1 MWQLIRKM
9 GAGLLL
15 VVAMQVV
22 LMKVVF
28 AQEDV
33 RQRVVLINQEVEKLY
48 RAGKYPQ
55 ALEKAQQVLA
65 IAEKELGLEHP
76 ETGAILNNLAELHRA
91 MGEYQK
97 ALPSYIRA
105 IAIAEK
111 AQGLEHPATS
121 TRLSNLAL
129 LYLAMG
135 EYQKALALHTRALAI
150 AEKAQGPEHPDTG
163 TRLNNLALLY
173 EEMGEYQKALPLHSR
188 ALAIAEKVHGP
199 EHPDTGRDLNN
210 LAGVYESMG
219 EHQKALPLYLR
230 ALAIGE
236 KAQGP
241 EHPDTGT
248 KVNNLAFLY
257 KSMGDYQKALS
268 LYARALAIAEK
279 VQGPEHPATGSRLNN
294 LAVVYEYMGEYQKA
308 LRLYVRALA
317 ISMKTQGPE
326 HTDTGISLNNLA
338 RTYKTMGD
346 YQKALPLFERAL
358 TIAEKAQGPEHPRTG
373 MRLNNLAELHFALAE
388 YEKAFPLYMRSFAIA
403 VSRAGA
409 NPELLANV
417 ALNLCKLTQTS
428 NRSAAIFYCKL
439 AVNTRQTQ
447 RNNAKTMD
455 KDLQRALHAI
465 TQEPYL
471 LLNRLLTESQR
482 YYEAEEVLLAMK
494 SFELNRIT
502 RADAVQAKAIS
513 RTASEVALESEIN
526 DLGARMA
533 RLVAEKEQLKSAAP
547 DEKAFA
553 KVQEKINL
561 ANLDIQKKLAEIPS
575 RLKDVA
581 SETNKAR
588 SGEDTKLQQLFNRL
602 ARELPQEGNVMLII
616 NAEENITTVQLIT
629 PYRERRVLQLA
640 IGTQQLDGEI
650 SAMRNAILTTSE
662 AYKQPAQKIYE
673 LLFAPIEK
681 AFPELNQDQKG
692 DQQNKPTKPQT
703 IALFLDGRLRTLPIA
718 ALIDAKGKFFAEKY
732 RFALYNIIAHDKA
745 ADLPQSWQVAAWGN
759 PNAVEAE
766 NLLPLKNVAQEL
778 NAIVRDPAKKGS
790 QGLLPGKRYFGKD
803 FTRSAWLAM
812 LAQAPSIS
820 KAPSTRSVV
829 HVSTHFKIST
839 LQFDQS
845 KLFLGDGSHYS
856 LQELIGMYGDLSDID
871 LLTLSACNS
880 VTDSKFEGKEFE
892 GLGATFQRKGVKAVL
907 GTLWAVEDESTASL
921 MQQFYKHRGEQRK
934 MSKAQAL
941 QEAQKAM
948 LASEKWRHPYYW
960 SGFVLMGNWL

>member
-1 MWQLIRKM
+1 MWQLIRKV

-15 VVAMQVV
+15 VVAMQVA
-22 LMKVVF
+22 L

-33 RQRVVLINQEVEKLY
+33 RQKVVLNNQEVEKLY
-48 RAGKYPQ
+48 FAGKYPQ

-76 ETGAILNNLAELHRA
+76 DTGTTVCYLAWLYHV

-97 ALPSYIRA
+97 ALPLYVRA

-111 AQGLEHPATS
+111 APELAHPAISNRIGSLVALYQDMGDYQKALPLSVRGLAIAEKTQGLEHPDTGIS
-121 TRLSNLAL
+121 LNYLAGL
-129 LYLAMG
+129 YRAMGDYQKALPLFARALAITEKAKGPEHPDTGRTLNHLAWLYLAMG
-135 EYQKALALHTRALAI
+135 DYQKALPLLVRALAI
-150 AEKAQGPEHPDTG
+150 AEKAQGPEHPATG
-163 TRLNNLALLY
+163 NRLNNLSLLY
-173 EEMGEYQKALPLHSR
+173 R
-188 ALAIAEKVHGP
+188 AV
-199 EHPDTGRDLNN
+199 
-210 LAGVYESMG
+210 
-219 EHQKALPLYLR
+219 
-230 ALAIGE
+230 
-236 KAQGP
+236 
-241 EHPDTGT
+241 
-248 KVNNLAFLY
+248 
-257 KSMGDYQKALS
+257 
-268 LYARALAIAEK
+268 
-279 VQGPEHPATGSRLNN
+279 
-294 LAVVYEYMGEYQKA
+294 
-308 LRLYVRALA
+308 
-317 ISMKTQGPE
+317 
-326 HTDTGISLNNLA
+326 
-338 RTYKTMGD
+338 GD
-346 YQKALPLFERAL
+346 YQKALPLAARAFA
-358 TIAEKAQGPEHPRTG
+358 IAEKAQGPEHPTTG
-373 MRLNNLAELHFALAE
+373 ARLNNLARLHFALGE
-388 YEKAFPLYMRSFAIA
+388 HEKDLPLFLRSFAIA
-403 VSRAGA
+403 VSRAA
-409 NPELLANV
+409 ADPELLAHV
-417 ALNLCKLTQTS
+417 ALNVCKRTQTF
-428 NRSAAIFYCKL
+428 NRPAAIFYCKL

-447 RNNAKTMD
+447 RQNAKTMD
-455 KDLQRALHAI
+455 KDLQRALHAK

-561 ANLDIQKKLAEIPS
+561 ASADIQKKLAEVPS

-581 SETNKAR
+581 SETSKAQ

-616 NAEENITTVQLIT
+616 NAEENVTTVQLIT

-640 IGTQQLDGEI
+640 IGTAQLDGEI
-650 SAMRNAILTTSE
+650 SAMRNAILTSSE

-790 QGLLPGKRYFGKD
+790 QGLLPGKRYFDKD
-803 FTRSAWLAM
+803 FTRGVWLAM

-820 KAPSTRSVV
+820 KVPSQRSVV

-845 KLFLGDGSHYS
+845 
-856 LQELIGMYGDLSDID
+856 
-871 LLTLSACNS
+871 
-880 VTDSKFEGKEFE
+880 
-892 GLGATFQRKGVKAVL
+892 
-907 GTLWAVEDESTASL
+907 
-921 MQQFYKHRGEQRK
+921 
-934 MSKAQAL
+934 
-941 QEAQKAM
+941 
-948 LASEKWRHPYYW
+948 
-960 SGFVLMGNWL
+960 

>member
-1 MWQLIRKM
+1 MWQLIRKV

-15 VVAMQVV
+15 VVAMQVAQ
-22 LMKVVF
+22 

-33 RQRVVLINQEVEKLY
+33 RQKVVLINQEVETLY
-48 RAGKYPQ
+48 LAGKYPQ
-55 ALEKAQQVLA
+55 ALEKAQQVLP

-76 ETGAILNNLAELHRA
+76 DTGTAVYNLAELHRA
-91 MGEYQK
+91 MGKYQK
-97 ALPSYIRA
+97 ALPLYVRALAIAEQAQGPEHAATAIRLSRLA
-105 IAIAEK
+105 GLFQAMGDYQKALPLHARALAIAEK
-111 AQGLEHPATS
+111 AQGPEHPHTAIS
-121 TRLSNLAL
+121 LNNLAN
-129 LYLAMG
+129 LYRAMGDYQKALPLFVRALAIGEKAPGPEHPYTGTYLNNLAALYRDMG
-135 EYQKALALHTRALAI
+135 EYQKALPLSVRALAI

-163 TRLNNLALLY
+163 TRLNNLADLY
-173 EEMGEYQKALPLHSR
+173 R
-188 ALAIAEKVHGP
+188 A
-199 EHPDTGRDLNN
+199 
-210 LAGVYESMG
+210 
-219 EHQKALPLYLR
+219 
-230 ALAIGE
+230 
-236 KAQGP
+236 
-241 EHPDTGT
+241 
-248 KVNNLAFLY
+248 
-257 KSMGDYQKALS
+257 
-268 LYARALAIAEK
+268 
-279 VQGPEHPATGSRLNN
+279 
-294 LAVVYEYMGEYQKA
+294 
-308 LRLYVRALA
+308 
-317 ISMKTQGPE
+317 
-326 HTDTGISLNNLA
+326 
-338 RTYKTMGD
+338 MGD
-346 YQKALPLFERAL
+346 YQKALPLFERA
-358 TIAEKAQGPEHPRTG
+358 IAITEKAQGPEHPRTG
-373 MRLNNLAELHFALAE
+373 MGLNNLAFLYRSMGEYQKALPLSVRALAIAEKAQGPEHPTTGARMNNLARLHFALAE
-388 YEKAFPLYMRSFAIA
+388 HEKDLPLFLRSFAIAIA

-409 NPELLANV
+409 DPELLAVV
-417 ALNLCKLTQTS
+417 ALNLCKRTQTF
-428 NRSAAIFYCKL
+428 NRPAAIFYCKL
-439 AVNTRQTQ
+439 AVNIHQTL
-447 RNNAKTMD
+447 RHNAKTMD
-455 KDLQRALHAI
+455 KDLQRALHAK

-526 DLGARMA
+526 ELGARMA

-561 ANLDIQKKLAEIPS
+561 ANADIQKKLAEIPS

-581 SETNKAR
+581 SETNKAQ

-640 IGTQQLDGEI
+640 IGTAQLDGEI
-650 SAMRNAILTTSE
+650 SAMRNAILTSSE

-681 AFPELNQDQKG
+681 AFPELNPDQKG
-692 DQQNKPTKPQT
+692 DQKSNSTKPQT

-803 FTRSAWLAM
+803 FTRDAWLAM

-820 KAPSTRSVV
+820 KATSTRSVV

>member
-1 MWQLIRKM
+1 MWQLIRNV

-15 VVAMQVV
+15 VVTMQVAQ
-22 LMKVVF
+22 

-33 RQRVVLINQEVEKLY
+33 RQKVVLINQEVEKLY

-55 ALEKAQQVLA
+55 ALEKAQQVLP

-76 ETGAILNNLAELHRA
+76 DTGTAVYNLADLSYAIGEYQKALPLYVRALAIAEQAQGPEHAATAIRLSSVAAVYKTMGDYQKALPLHMRALALAEKEQGPEHPDTAIILNYLAGLYRAMGDYQKALPLFARALAIAEKALGPEHPVTGSHLNNLAELYGA

-97 ALPSYIRA
+97 ALPLFDRA
-105 IAIAEK
+105 IAITER
-111 AQGLEHPATS
+111 AQGS
-121 TRLSNLAL
+121 
-129 LYLAMG
+129 
-135 EYQKALALHTRALAI
+135 
-150 AEKAQGPEHPDTG
+150 EHPDTG
-163 TRLNNLALLY
+163 TRLNNLAFLY
-173 EEMGEYQKALPLHSR
+173 R
-188 ALAIAEKVHGP
+188 
-199 EHPDTGRDLNN
+199 
-210 LAGVYESMG
+210 SMG
-219 EHQKALPLYLR
+219 E
-230 ALAIGE
+230 
-236 KAQGP
+236 
-241 EHPDTGT
+241 
-248 KVNNLAFLY
+248 
-257 KSMGDYQKALS
+257 
-268 LYARALAIAEK
+268 
-279 VQGPEHPATGSRLNN
+279 
-294 LAVVYEYMGEYQKA
+294 
-308 LRLYVRALA
+308 
-317 ISMKTQGPE
+317 
-326 HTDTGISLNNLA
+326 
-338 RTYKTMGD
+338 
-346 YQKALPLFERAL
+346 YQKALPLFERA
-358 TIAEKAQGPEHPRTG
+358 IAITEKAQGAEHPRTG
-373 MRLNNLAELHFALAE
+373 MSLNNLAGLHFALAE
-388 YEKAFPLYMRSFAIA
+388 YEKAFSLMLHSFSIA

-409 NPELLANV
+409 APELLAGV
-417 ALNLCKLTQTS
+417 AQHLCKLTQTS
-428 NRSAAIFYCKL
+428 NRPAAIFYCKL

-447 RNNAKTMD
+447 RHNAKDMD
-455 KDLQRALHAI
+455 KDLQRALHAK

-494 SFELNRIT
+494 SFELDRIT
-502 RADAVQAKAIS
+502 RADAVQARAVS

-526 DLGARMA
+526 DLGARLA
-533 RLVAEKEQLKSAAP
+533 RFVAEKEQLKRAAP
-547 DEKAFA
+547 DEKALA
-553 KVQEKINL
+553 KIQEKINL
-561 ANLDIQKKLAEIPS
+561 ANLDIQKKLAEVPS

-581 SETNKAR
+581 SETSKAQ

-640 IGTQQLDGEI
+640 IGTQLLDGEI
-650 SAMRNAILTTSE
+650 SAMRNAILTTSD

-681 AFPELNQDQKG
+681 AFPELNQDQKS

-790 QGLLPGKRYFGKD
+790 QGLLPGKRYFDKD
-803 FTRSAWLAM
+803 FTRDAWLAM

-820 KAPSTRSVV
+820 KVPSQRSVV

-941 QEAQKAM
+941 QEAQKVM